1 MFLMNPV
8 RVSSLNNPLSM
19 QRGLPPAQGLYDPA
33 RERDAC
39 GMGFIANIKGEK
51 SHEIILKGIQILINL
66 THRGAS
72 GSDPDT
78 GDGAGLL
85 IQIPHKFFAREL
97 AAQGVT
103 LPPAGEYGV
112 GMVFLPVNRT
122 QRLQCEGIF
131 EQIVKEEGLEVL
143 GWRDTPIDSNA
154 IGRLARDSQPYIQ
167 QIFIGHPPGI
177 SQDALERKLYQIRKR
192 VENEVAATDI
202 RDRDFFYIPSLSCRT
217 IIYKGLLLAPQIAN
231 FYKELSD
238 PDVVSALCL
247 VHQRFSTNTFPTWQ
261 LAHPFRYLCHNGEI
275 NTVRGNKNWMHA
287 REATLNSKNF
297 DDIDKIFP
305 IVTPGG
311 SDSSSL
317 DNVVELLTLG
327 GRELPHVMAMLI
339 PEAWDQDAT
348 MDPSKK
354 AFYEYHASLMEPW
367 DGPAAVAF
375 TDGRLI
381 GATLDRNGLRPA
393 RYLVTKDGLLIMASE
408 TGVLPVKPEEIKYKG
423 RLQPGKML
431 LANLEEGRI
440 VPDDEIKAKLSGRQ
454 PYAEWLEKQQITM
467 DQLPTPSRWH
477 DTDFHTVLERQ
488 RAFGYTEE
496 DLRMIMTPMAANG
509 EEPVG
514 SMGTD
519 TPLACLSDRPQ
530 PLFHYFKQLFAQVTN
545 PPIDPI
551 REELVMS
558 LQSYIGTERNIM
570 EETPEHCHTLRL
582 DHPILTN
589 HDLEK
594 LRNVRWGEFLATT
607 LPTLFDANGTEK
619 DLEEALDRLCR
630 RASTA
635 IEKGYRL
642 LILSD
647 RGVDHNS
654 APIPSL
660 LALTAV
666 HNHLVREGTRSQVA
680 LIVESGEPREV
691 MHFCLLIGYGASAI
705 NPYLA
710 IETLEDMEQKKLLP
724 AGLTF
729 QKALTNYKKAINK
742 GLLKVFSKMGI
753 STLQSYRGAQIFEAI
768 GLNSEFVQKYFTGT
782 ASKIEGVGLDVIARE
797 AKMKH
802 DFAFR
807 PNTKVNGLDIG
818 GNYHFRVNGEFHSIN
833 PDSVAKL
840 QHAVQQNKYETY
852 EEYAKLID
860 EQNTKFCT
868 LRGLM
873 DFKWAD
879 KPLPLEDVE
888 PATEIV
894 KRFATGAMSFGS
906 ISKEAHETLAI
917 AMNRM
922 GGRSNT
928 GEGGEDPARFP
939 VMPNG
944 DWKRS
949 AIKQVASGRF
959 GVTTEYLVNAEELQI
974 KVAQGAKPGEGG
986 QLPGHKIDENI
997 ARVRFAVPGVTLISP
1012 PPHHDIY
1019 SIEDLAQLIFD
1030 LKNVNSTARI
1040 SVKLVSEVGVGTV
1053 AAGVAKAHADVILIS
1068 GDTGG
1073 TGASPLTSLK
1083 HAGSPWELGLAET
1096 QQTLVMNDLRSRV
1109 RIQVDGKLQTGR
1121 DVAIGAL
1128 LGAEEF
1134 GFSTAPLIAMGCIM
1148 MRKCH
1153 LNTCPVGIA
1162 TQNPELRKKF
1172 EGTPENV
1179 INFFFFVAEQ
1189 LRHIMAKLGFRRMED
1204 MIGRTERLEMRKAI
1218 SHWKAKSLSFDDI
1231 FYAPPVPQRV
1241 SRTCCIP
1248 QDHGLNEALDYRLID
1263 HAREAIDHGTKVE
1276 FKLPIRNVHRTVGA
1290 MLSGEIAKKYGN
1302 EGLPHD
1308 TIQIEFTGSAGQS
1321 FGAFLSKGVTLRL
1334 EGDSNDYIGKGLS
1347 GGKIIVYPPK
1357 AADFQPE
1364 ENIIIGNTAFYGATS
1379 GETYINGRAGE
1390 RFCVRNSGATAV
1402 VEGVGDHGCEYMTKG
1417 LVLVLGTTG
1426 RNFAAGMSGGI
1437 AYVLDESGDFRST
1450 RCNKAGVDLDKIE
1463 AQEDINTIKQLLER
1477 HHELTG
1483 SPKARWV
1490 LEHFGTMLPYFVK
1503 VFPHEYK
1510 RVLGFT
1516 RQAETAKQPAPPKAS
1531 VPQPAPLQQ
1540 ANAAHEHP
1548 APKAPAPPPATANA
1562 STHAAP
1568 TLHAAPARQAH
1579 PYSFHQKPNG
1589 PSKEVKRG

>member
-1 MFLMNPV
+1 MNDVPN
-8 RVSSLNNPLSM
+8 SAML
-19 QRGLPPAQGLYDPA
+19 RGLPDEQGLYDPA

-39 GMGFIANIKGEK
+39 GLGFVANIKGEK
-51 SHEIILKGIQILINL
+51 SHDIIQKGIQILINL
-66 THRGAS
+66 THRGAA

-85 IQIPHKFFAREL
+85 IQIPHKFFVRETDAL
-97 AAQGVT
+97 GFK
-103 LPPAGEYGV
+103 LPAPGEYGV
-112 GMVFLPVNRT
+112 GMVFLPVRRT
-122 QRLQCEGIF
+122 PRLQCEGIL
-131 EQIVKEEGLEVL
+131 ERIVHEEGLTVL

-167 QIFIGHPPGI
+167 QIFIGRAPGMNE
-177 SQDALERKLYQIRKR
+177 DELERRLFCVRKR
-192 VENEVAATDI
+192 AENEIANSEI
-202 RDRDFFYIPSLSCRT
+202 RDRDFFYVPSMSCRT
-217 IIYKGLLLAPQIAN
+217 IIYKGLLLAPQIEN
-231 FYKELSD
+231 FYKELAD
-238 PDVVSALCL
+238 PDVESAVCL

-275 NTVRGNKNWMHA
+275 NTVRGNVNWMHA
-287 REATLNSKNF
+287 RQAVLASDRFGDVKRL
-297 DDIDKIFP
+297 FP
-305 IVTPGG
+305 IVTAQG

-317 DNVVELLTLG
+317 DNVVEFLTLG
-327 GRELPHVMAMLI
+327 GRELPHVMAMLM
-339 PEAWDQDAT
+339 PEAWDQDEA
-348 MDPSKK
+348 MEPSKK

-375 TDGRLI
+375 TDGRMI

-393 RYLVTKDGLLIMASE
+393 RYMVTKDGLLIMASE
-408 TGVLPVKPEEIKYKG
+408 TGVLPVEPEQIVEKG

-431 LANLEEGRI
+431 LADLTEGRI
-440 VPDDEIKAKLSGRQ
+440 VPDAEIKARLSGKQ
-454 PYAEWLEKQQITM
+454 PYQEWLDKQQITL
-467 DQLPTPSRWH
+467 DRLPAPPRWH
-477 DTDFHTVLERQ
+477 ETDFHTILERQ

-496 DLRMIMTPMAANG
+496 DLRMIMVPMASTG

-519 TPLACLSDRPQ
+519 TPLACLSDKPQ
-530 PLFHYFKQLFAQVTN
+530 PLFNYFKQLFAQVTN

-558 LQSYIGTERNIM
+558 LTSYIGSERNIL
-570 EETPEHCHTLRL
+570 EETPEHCHTLKL
-582 DHPILTN
+582 KHPIITN
-589 HDLEK
+589 HRLEQ
-594 LRNVRWGEFLATT
+594 LRNVKWGEFQATT
-607 LPTLFDANGTEK
+607 LPTLFDASGTEQE
-619 DLEEALDRLCR
+619 LEEALDRLCR

-635 IEKGYRL
+635 IQRGYRL
-642 LILSD
+642 IILSD

-680 LIVESGEPREV
+680 LIVESGEPREI
-691 MHFCLLIGYGASAI
+691 MHFALLIGYGASAI

-710 IETLEDMEQKKLLP
+710 LETLEDLAQKKMLP
-724 AGLTF
+724 EGVTF
-729 QKALTNYKKAINK
+729 DKALKNYKKAIGK

-768 GLNSEFVQKYFTGT
+768 GLNREFVKKYFTGT
-782 ASKIEGVGLDVIARE
+782 SSRIEGVGLDVIARE

-807 PNTKVNGLDIG
+807 PVSSYSTDLDIG
-818 GNYHFRVNGEFHSIN
+818 GNYHFRVNGEFHLIN

-840 QHAVQQNKYETY
+840 QHAVKQNNFATY
-852 EEYAKLID
+852 EEYAKQID
-860 EQNTKFCT
+860 QQNKNLCT

-873 DFKWAD
+873 EFKYAD
-879 KPLPLEDVE
+879 KPLPIEEVE

-906 ISKEAHETLAI
+906 ISQEAHETLAI
-917 AMNRM
+917 AMNRI

-928 GEGGEDPARFP
+928 GEGGEDAVRYKPLE
-939 VMPNG
+939 NG
-944 DWKRS
+944 DSKRS
-949 AIKQVASGRF
+949 SIKQIASGRF
-959 GVTTEYLVNAEELQI
+959 GVTTEYLVNADELQI

-986 QLPGHKIDENI
+986 QLPGHKVDENI

-1019 SIEDLAQLIFD
+1019 SIEDLAQLIYD
-1030 LKNVNSTARI
+1030 LKNVNPKARI

-1053 AAGVAKAHADVILIS
+1053 AAGVTKAHADVILIS

-1109 RIQVDGKLQTGR
+1109 RIQVDGKMQTGR
-1121 DVAIGAL
+1121 DVAIAAL

-1189 LRHIMAKLGFRRMED
+1189 LRQIMAKLGIRTVAEMV
-1204 MIGRTERLEMRKAI
+1204 GRVDLLCMRKAVN
-1218 SHWKAKSLSFDDI
+1218 HWKAKSLNFSTLL
-1231 FYAPPVPQRV
+1231 YNPPVPQRV
-1241 SRTCCIP
+1241 SRVNTTT
-1248 QDHGLNEALDYRLID
+1248 QDHGLEEALDFKLIS
-1263 HAREAIDHGTKVE
+1263 HAKDAIGSGKKVE
-1276 FKLPIRNVHRTVGA
+1276 GSFEIRNVHRTVGA
-1290 MLSGEIAKKYGN
+1290 MLSGEVAKRYGI

-1308 TIQIEFTGSAGQS
+1308 TINFKFEGSAGQS
-1321 FGAFLSKGVTLRL
+1321 FGAFLAKGVTLRL

-1347 GGKIIVYPPK
+1347 GGRIIVYPPK
-1357 AADFQPE
+1357 RSSFEPD
-1364 ENIIIGNTAFYGATS
+1364 ENIIIGNTALYGATS
-1379 GETYINGRAGE
+1379 GEAYFNGRAGE

-1417 LVLVLGTTG
+1417 MVLVLGSTG

-1437 AYVLDESGDFRST
+1437 AYVLDESGKFRST
-1450 RCNKAGVDLDKIE
+1450 LCNKASVDLDPVE
-1463 AQEDINTIKQLLER
+1463 SVEDLNTLKDLLER
-1477 HHELTG
+1477 HLKLTG
-1483 SPKARWV
+1483 SPKAARV
-1490 LEHFGTMLPYFVK
+1490 LANFGEYLPQFVK
-1503 VFPHEYK
+1503 VFPHEFK
-1510 RVLGFT
+1510 RVLGLGASAKKEVST
-1516 RQAETAKQPAPPKAS
+1516 PKTAKSAK
-1531 VPQPAPLQQ
+1531 
-1540 ANAAHEHP
+1540 
-1548 APKAPAPPPATANA
+1548 
-1562 STHAAP
+1562 
-1568 TLHAAPARQAH
+1568 R
-1579 PYSFHQKPNG
+1579 
-1589 PSKEVKRG
+1589 EVIHG